1 MARKGLF
8 YLTYS
13 NFEYIII
20 YQQQRITMSEVMKTE
35 KIKKEIPTKEYTASE
50 KAKILDKLITAR
62 VGLLLR
68 HPFFGNLATRMKLID
83 ASDWCP
89 TLATDGRNFY
99 YNNDFVYK
107 LKPKEAEFGFAHEVL
122 HNVFDHMGRRDHRDP
137 VISNIAADYAANQIL
152 KDEGIGEVPSWIKI
166 YQDNKYRG
174 QSYEQIYE
182 ELESKATKIDLST
195 LGELLD
201 EHLDGEGDDDSKDG
215 DNEGNGKGP
224 PRLTADE
231 KKKIR
236 DEIKEAMV
244 AAAQAAGAGR
254 VPAGVQRLIQT
265 FTEPKMDWRQM
276 LRMNIQSIIKSN
288 FSFSRPNR
296 KSQHCGAV
304 LPGLMNEETIDVAVA
319 IDMSGSISDK
329 MANDFISEVKGIMD
343 EYVDFKLDLWCF
355 DTEVYGYQQFTSDN
369 ADEIMEY
376 KCKGGGGTDF
386 DVNYS
391 FMKDNDINPKRFIM
405 FTDGYPCGSWGDEDY
420 CESLFIVH
428 GNDKIISPF
437 GQTAHYK

>member
-1 MARKGLF
+1 
-8 YLTYS
+8 
-13 NFEYIII
+13 
-20 YQQQRITMSEVMKTE
+20 MKTE
-35 KIKKEIPTKEYTASE
+35 KVKKAVPTKEYTASE
-50 KAKILDKLITAR
+50 KSKILDKLITAR

-174 QSYEQIYE
+174 WSYEQIYE

-201 EHLDGEGDDDSKDG
+201 EHLDGEGNGDGEDG
-215 DNEGNGKGP
+215 DGDKNGNGP

-231 KKKIR
+231 KKQIR

-288 FSFSRPNR
+288 FSFARPNR
-296 KSQHCGAV
+296 KSQHCGAI

-355 DTEVYGYQQFTSDN
+355 DTAVYGYQQFTGDN

-386 DVNYS
+386 DVNYE
-391 FMKDNDINPKRFIM
+391 FMKENDINPKRFIM